1 MEHALRDHARL
12 KFSSILGALNSPV
25 VRNAE
30 RSVYNWAVQQTK
42 QMSDEPAWD
51 NRTFRWRYKH
61 KLLHLLAELKRDERV
76 AVTLEV
82 TGDKVNFTWKMAP
95 QLVSRLLRK
104 ELETKTLAR
113 YDPEVLWPDGPR
125 ARAAF
130 ALKTR
135 DLMMEASRAKEQD
148 YEGQFKCGKC
158 KSTKTTYYQ
167 MQTRSADE
175 PMVRFM
181 WTYLIMS
188 LINLLTRSLSQ
199 TTFVTCTTCSNR
211 CKC

>member
-42 QMSDEPAWD
+42 QMSDEPAWE

-61 KLLHLLAELKRDERV
+61 KLMHLMAELTRDERI

-82 TGDKVNFTWKMAP
+82 SGDRVNFTWKMAP
-95 QLVSRLLRK
+95 QLASRILRK
-104 ELETKTLAR
+104 ELETKNLAR
-113 YDPEVLWPDGPR
+113 YAPDVLWPSGPC

-135 DLMMEASRAKEQD
+135 DLMMETAKAKEQD
-148 YEGQFKCGKC
+148 YSGMFKCGKC

-175 PMVRFM
+175 PM
-181 WTYLIMS
+181 
-188 LINLLTRSLSQ
+188 
-199 TTFVTCTTCSNR
+199 TTFVTCTSCSNR
-211 CKC
+211 WKC